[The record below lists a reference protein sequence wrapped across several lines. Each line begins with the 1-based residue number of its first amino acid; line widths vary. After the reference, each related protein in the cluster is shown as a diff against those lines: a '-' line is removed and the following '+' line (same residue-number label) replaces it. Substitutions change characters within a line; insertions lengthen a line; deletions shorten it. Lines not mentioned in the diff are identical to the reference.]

1 MCSSSL
7 PSSWSPIAL
16 HTTLS
21 SHITQKGRI
30 TQNVPWHFV
39 QNLLKCFVTLL
50 SRLIEKAELLP
61 FAFNKKVSCSKSVSF
76 FFLWQY
82 SRVQKKPILL
92 NLKKQFPSAVTST
105 IFSPRESSC
114 ALNCAMSPFFPSF
127 FSCEGTETEK
137 MKSDTPV
144 PGEDPSAEVASME
157 HSSLPH
163 RASAACEVWSLP
175 PLSSS
180 SEPSCCLLVGFPHE
194 LHGQRPTARWEHG
207 YGTPPETG
215 ETGRDR
221 TGGGALGRERS
232 GWA

>member
-1 MCSSSL
+1 MGTTTVRQLQKAIPHTTMYSTTIARYFMCSSSL

-30 TQNVPWHFV
+30 
-39 QNLLKCFVTLL
+39 
-50 SRLIEKAELLP
+50 
-61 FAFNKKVSCSKSVSF
+61 
-76 FFLWQY
+76 
-82 SRVQKKPILL
+82 KPVLL

-114 ALNCAMSPFFPSF
+114 ALNCAMSPFLPSF

-144 PGEDPSAEVASME
+144 PGEDSSAEVTAME
-157 HSSLPH
+157 HSSLPR
-163 RASAACEVWSLP
+163 RASAACGVWSPP

-180 SEPSCCLLVGFPHE
+180 SEPSCCLPVEFPQE
-194 LHGQRPTARWEHG
+194 LHGRRPTARWEHS
-207 YGTPPETG
+207 YGIPPEPWERSDG
-215 ETGRDR
+215 CAGRDQA
-221 TGGGALGRERS
+221 GPGRVRLRYID
-232 GWA
+232 GLNGPGF